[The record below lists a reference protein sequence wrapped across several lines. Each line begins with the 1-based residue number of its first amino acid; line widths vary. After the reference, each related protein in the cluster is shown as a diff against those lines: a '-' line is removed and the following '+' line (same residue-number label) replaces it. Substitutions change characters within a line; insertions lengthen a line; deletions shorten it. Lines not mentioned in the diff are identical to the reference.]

1 MVDSIGWN
9 RFLNERLRTSYQNI
23 LLRLPNDRIK
33 RSRDRILRDWW
44 RHHVAAEK
52 EENEENEGARGEK
65 KYFLHSRYYFKENN
79 WNA

>member
-1 MVDSIGWN
+1 M
-9 RFLNERLRTSYQNI
+9 
-23 LLRLPNDRIK
+23 
-33 RSRDRILRDWW
+33 
-44 RHHVAAEK
+44 AAEK